1 MRPEELFRTVTE
13 AIRERR
19 EAVRDRTQEL
29 VDAALDRVF
38 DEPLPV
44 PDGNAARV
52 LLADDRLVT
61 DSAEVGQRLTRF
73 AVVGAPVVL
82 TVWRRI
88 GPTARL
94 AGRVTPGGRSVR
106 MALALVPATAALIGS
121 TRHGV
126 HELQVLAS
134 LLVARFRAAGIT
146 PDRGLVRAV
155 TLSVYL
161 DPGRPPDLD
170 ARVTNSS
177 TALARRWITR
187 TIPWWFSGDPSKK
200 TNRRIK
206 AIESLDLEALHR
218 TWRASTVI
226 DV

>member
-1 MRPEELFRTVTE
+1 MRADEVLRAFTD
-13 AIRERR
+13 
-19 EAVRDRTQEL
+19 AVRDRRDAVRGRTQEL

-38 DEPLPV
+38 AEPLPV
-44 PDGNAARV
+44 PDAATARA
-52 LLADDRLVT
+52 LLADDRLVS

-82 TVWRRI
+82 SVWRRL

-94 AGRVTPGGRSVR
+94 AGRVTPGGHGVR
-106 MALALVPATAALIGS
+106 FALTLVPATAALIGS
-121 TRHGV
+121 ARHGV

-170 ARVTNSS
+170 TRVTNSS
-177 TALARRWITR
+177 TTLARRWIVR
-187 TIPWWFSGDPSKK
+187 TIPWWFHGDPAKK
-200 TNRRIK
+200 TNRRIR
-206 AIESLDLEALHR
+206 AIEGLDLGALHA

-226 DV
+226 DI

>member
-1 MRPEELFRTVTE
+1 MRADDILRTVTE
-13 AIRERR
+13 AIRDRR
-19 EAVRDRTQEL
+19 DAVRDRTQEL

-38 DEPLPV
+38 AEPLPV
-44 PDGNAARV
+44 PDAATARA
-52 LLADDRLVT
+52 LLADDRLLA

-82 TVWRRI
+82 SVWRRV

-121 TRHGV
+121 ARHGV

-134 LLVARFRAAGIT
+134 LLVGRFRAAGIT

-170 ARVTNSS
+170 TRVTNSS
-177 TALARRWITR
+177 TSLARRWITR
-187 TIPWWFSGDPSKK
+187 TIPWWFHGDPTKK

-206 AIESLDLEALHR
+206 AIEALDLDALHR